1 MTKKKTEL
9 FPATNQPLSLGI
21 SARCA
26 LEKERQHLLEEIRRN
41 EAQLIESQPTSGHEF
56 SDMAEHT
63 AQDSQLLALQRL
75 CRARLYAVDRAI
87 ARLEKGTYGLCEH
100 CGKPISP
107 ERLEALPSTTLCI
120 DCARLQ
126 EPNPAR

>member
-1 MTKKKTEL
+1 MTKKKTAL
-9 FPATNQPLSLGI
+9 MPAIEQPLLLGV

-26 LEKERQHLLEEIRRN
+26 LEKERRHLLEEIRRQ
-41 EAQLIESQPTSGHEF
+41 EAEFIESHPTSGHEF

-63 AQDSQLLALQRL
+63 AQASQLIALQRL
-75 CRARLYAVDRAI
+75 CRARLFEVDRAL

-100 CGKPISP
+100 CGKPISS

-126 EPNPAR
+126 IPR